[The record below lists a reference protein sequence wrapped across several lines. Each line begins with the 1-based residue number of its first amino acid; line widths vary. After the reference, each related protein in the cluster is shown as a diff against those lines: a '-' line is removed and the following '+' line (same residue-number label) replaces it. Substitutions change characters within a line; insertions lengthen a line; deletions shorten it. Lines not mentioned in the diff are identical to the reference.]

1 MLRLRITAAVAFA
14 VAAPSIVSCTAI
26 LAPRDDVQRCGSA
39 DDCDP
44 TRDNR
49 YIAVCKFDEANA
61 NLDTSE
67 VDKICVADFKPDV
80 GCDPASYQG
89 QLLGDEFERLA
100 LASRYAGAEG
110 MTCADLGGVLGC
122 PPDAATG
129 QCAEGLSR
137 NDETGLCDD
146 GSGLVFSATSN
157 ADLVGQDVKDQFCR
171 SFFCDD
177 RFICNEN
184 NRCAM
189 CDPDAP
195 VGQGGC
201 GEIYISGASSCVY
214 QDESTLESTCAESDA
229 STDDVVFGC

>member
-39 DDCDP
+39 DDCKP
-44 TRDNR
+44 TQDNR
-49 YIAVCKFDEANA
+49 YIAVCKFDDANTD
-61 NLDTSE
+61 LDTSE
-67 VDKICVADFKPDV
+67 VSKVCVADFKPDV
-80 GCDPASYQG
+80 GCDPDAYQEMTYG
-89 QLLGDEFERLA
+89 LA
-100 LASRYAGAEG
+100 HDSLAVASRYAGEMG

-122 PPDAATG
+122 PPDQATG
-129 QCAEGLSR
+129 TCAEGLTR

-146 GSGLVFSATSN
+146 GSGLVYNATSN
-157 ADLVGQDVKDQFCR
+157 ADLLGQDVKDQFCR

-177 RFICNEN
+177 RFVCNEN

-201 GEIYISGASSCVY
+201 GEIYISGTPSCVY
-214 QDESTLESTCAESDA
+214 QDQTALDSTCAGSDA
-229 STDDVVFGC
+229 ATDDVMFGC